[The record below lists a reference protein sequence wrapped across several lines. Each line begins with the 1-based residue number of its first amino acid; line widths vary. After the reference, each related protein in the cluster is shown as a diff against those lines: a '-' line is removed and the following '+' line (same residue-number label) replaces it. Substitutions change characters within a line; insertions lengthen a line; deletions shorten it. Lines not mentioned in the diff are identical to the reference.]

1 LSANAT
7 DQTPPVRLHAA
18 DYKAL
23 GAFRRAIREFL
34 AFSEEGASEVGL
46 TSQQHQALLAIHS
59 HDGPNALSIG
69 ELAQSLLIRNHS
81 AVGLVS
87 RLVERGLVTRHA
99 SVADRRRI
107 LLSLQPAGAELLE
120 KISVRNLRQLHQAAE
135 ILAGIVATVGSLE
148 RGEL

>member
-7 DQTPPVRLHAA
+7 DQTPPVRLQAA

-34 AFSEEGASEVGL
+34 AFS
-46 TSQQHQALLAIHS
+46 QALLAIRS
-59 HDGPNALSIG
+59 HDGPEALSIG

-135 ILAGIVATVGSLE
+135 ILAGIVTTVGSLE